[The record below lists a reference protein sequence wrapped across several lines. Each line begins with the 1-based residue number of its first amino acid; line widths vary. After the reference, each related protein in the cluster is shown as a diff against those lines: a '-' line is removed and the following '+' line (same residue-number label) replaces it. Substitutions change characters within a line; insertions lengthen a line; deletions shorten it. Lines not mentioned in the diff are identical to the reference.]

1 MLIILKM
8 WWPLLLYP
16 LPWIMRALMKRAAQT
31 DSGLLR
37 VPFFAAINE
46 LASRRERNPV
56 TLSRRMRLL
65 LLLIWTL
72 LVIAAAGP
80 LHVGDPV
87 TMRDQARDLM
97 LAVDVSGSMV
107 YQDMRVRGEQVD
119 RLTAVKHVLHEFIQR
134 RSTDRLGLILFGSQA
149 YLQTPLTFDHVTLRQ
164 LLDEAQIGIAGK
176 ATAIGDA
183 IGLALKR
190 MQDRPSQSKVLVL
203 LSDGANTAGEVSPLQ
218 AADLAA
224 QKGLKIYTIAM
235 GADEIVV
242 PGILGT
248 NLGARRINPSADLDE
263 PTMIKIAERTGGQYF
278 RAKSTESLRQI
289 YQLLD
294 QLEPVETE
302 AETFRPIRAL
312 YYYPLGLALLLS
324 MAIALHRI
332 LRSARLQRKLQR
344 ASHNGAVAGEVSP

>member
-1 MLIILKM
+1 MMIILKM
-8 WWPLLLYP
+8 WWPLLLFP
-16 LPWIMRALMKRAAQT
+16 LPWLLRALMKRAAQT

-37 VPFFAAINE
+37 VPFFAAISEMAN
-46 LASRRERNPV
+46 RRERNPAS
-56 TLSRRMRLL
+56 LSGGMRLL
-65 LLLIWTL
+65 LLTIWTL

-80 LHVGDPV
+80 LHIGEPI

-107 YQDMRVRGEQVD
+107 YQDMRVKGEQVD
-119 RLTAVKHVLHEFIQR
+119 RLTAVKHVLHDFIQR
-134 RSTDRLGLILFGSQA
+134 RNGDRLGLILFGTQA

-190 MQDRPSQSKVLVL
+190 LQDRPSESKVLVL
-203 LSDGANTAGEVSPLQ
+203 LSDGANTAGEVAPLQ
-218 AADLAA
+218 AAELAA

-235 GADEIVV
+235 GADEITV

-263 PTMIKIAERTGGQYF
+263 PTMIKIAEQTGGQYF

-294 QLEPVETE
+294 QLEPVETD

-332 LRSARLQRKLQR
+332 IRVALLHRALQRREGDLPAQ
-344 ASHNGAVAGEVSP
+344 GETTP

>member
-8 WWPLLLYP
+8 WWPLLLFP
-16 LPWIMRALMKRAAQT
+16 LPWIFRAMLKRAANMDT
-31 DSGLLR
+31 GLLR
-37 VPFFAAINE
+37 VPFFASINE
-46 LASRRERNPV
+46 MANRNERNPGA
-56 TLSRRMRLL
+56 LSRGMRLL
-65 LLLIWTL
+65 LLTIWAL
-72 LVIAAAGP
+72 LVFAAAGP
-80 LHVGDPV
+80 LHIGEPV
-87 TMRDQARDLM
+87 TIRDKARDLM

-107 YQDMRVRGEQVD
+107 YQDMRVKGEQTD
-119 RLTAVKHVLHEFIQR
+119 RLSAVKHVLHDFIKR
-134 RSTDRLGLILFGSQA
+134 RNGDRMGLILFGSQA

-190 MQDRPSQSKVLVL
+190 LQDRPSDSKVLVL
-203 LSDGANTAGEVSPLQ
+203 LSDGANTAGEVAPLQ
-218 AADLAA
+218 AAELAA

-235 GADEIVV
+235 GADELVV

-248 NLGARRINPSADLDE
+248 SLGARRINPSADLDE
-263 PTMIKIAERTGGQYF
+263 PTMIKIAEITGGQYF

-294 QLEPVETE
+294 ELEPVESDP
-302 AETFRPIRAL
+302 ETFRPIRAL

-324 MAIALHRI
+324 MGIALQQIIRNLILHR
-332 LRSARLQRKLQR
+332 ALQRREQ
-344 ASHNGAVAGEVSP
+344 AEATGEAAP

>member
-8 WWPLLLYP
+8 WWPLLLFP
-16 LPWIMRALMKRAAQT
+16 LPWIFRLLMKRAANM

-37 VPFFAAINE
+37 VPFFAAINDM
-46 LASRRERNPV
+46 ASRRERNPGS
-56 TLSRRMRLL
+56 LSRGMRLL

-80 LHVGDPV
+80 LYIGDPI
-87 TMRDQARDLM
+87 TIRQKARDLM

-107 YQDMRVRGEQVD
+107 YQDMRVKGEQAD
-119 RLTAVKHVLHEFIQR
+119 RLTAVKHVLHDFIQR
-134 RSTDRLGLILFGSQA
+134 RNGDRLGLILFGSQA

-164 LLDEAQIGIAGK
+164 LLDESQIGIAGK

-190 MQDRPSQSKVLVL
+190 LQDRPSESKVMVL
-203 LSDGANTAGEVSPLQ
+203 LTDGANTAGEVSPLQ
-218 AADLAA
+218 AAELAA

-263 PTMIKIAERTGGQYF
+263 ATMMKIAELTGGQYF

-289 YQLLD
+289 YELLD
-294 QLEPVETE
+294 ALEPVEADPE
-302 AETFRPIRAL
+302 IFRPIRAL

-324 MAIALHRI
+324 MAIVLRQIIRNTLLHR
-332 LRSARLQRKLQR
+332 ALQQR
-344 ASHNGAVAGEVSP
+344 EAALAPGEAAP